1 MMDDACCLEPIHAVW
16 SDNGS
21 RGLVY
26 AVSQPVLRPGAVR
39 PVGLS
44 AAGLPLF
51 VCLGNYRPC

>member
-1 MMDDACCLEPIHAVW
+1 MMVVLVVEFIHAVW
-16 SDNGS
+16 SDDGS
-21 RGLVY
+21 RGLY